1 MVFVDGLTQKSKL
14 TKFYYLVIVKFN
26 QDMLDNDANLHDAN
40 EDKVDEKIPETE
52 DHPKQ
57 EVTQAESS
65 IDEGEIESTEDQQVE
80 NTTSQDSNLDEE
92 NISVVKSEEE
102 TYDDLNLEQ
111 LLKELDKK
119 VSSGRVQHHKHDI
132 EALSKQIE
140 PKLSHIFDKK
150 KEDFINTG
158 GELKDFDAKIPEKKA
173 YIDLIRR
180 YKSEKVKYYHELEKS
195 FQNNLITRKK
205 LIEELKGLVG
215 IDQPISE
222 TYKQFKDLQS
232 RWRESGHVPRAEANN
247 IWKTYHHHVS
257 IFYDFLHLNREF
269 RDLDYKYNYEEKLK
283 IIEKAEELGKMENV
297 QKAFRNLQELHKR
310 WKDELG
316 PIAKEH
322 GETLWER
329 FSEATKL
336 IHEKRQFF
344 QKNQTE
350 IFKSNYE
357 KKIAIIAQME
367 KLVEVEIKTHNEMQ
381 KMIRDMESLR
391 SSFFECG
398 HVRRSDN
405 EKIWAMFK
413 AVMRLFSRKR
423 NTFYKSLKKEY
434 SDNFKQRMEL
444 VEQAEGFLQT
454 DDFAAT
460 TPKVIALQKKWKE
473 MGPVSRKQNDKAW
486 KLFRKACND
495 YFTLLDDRKNKLSE
509 GEQQAF
515 EKKDKLLKKIQS
527 EESLDRTNI
536 DQLIEEWTKIG
547 SVGQKTNQI
556 NSEFVGAIEN
566 ALKKMGED
574 KESIASFKYQLKL
587 KLMGDRTELVE
598 KEKSQ
603 IKQRLDKAKQEYI
616 QLETNMEF
624 FSKSSSEN
632 PLVNKVM
639 KDLEKQKKI
648 IDGLQQKLNA
658 FKRV

>member
-1 MVFVDGLTQKSKL
+1 
-14 TKFYYLVIVKFN
+14 
-26 QDMLDNDANLHDAN
+26 MLDNDANLQDAN

-52 DHPKQ
+52 DQPKQ
-57 EVTQAESS
+57 EVTQAEPST
-65 IDEGEIESTEDQQVE
+65 DEGEIENFEDQQGE
-80 NTTSQDSNLDEE
+80 NTTSEESNLDEDE
-92 NISVVKSEEE
+92 SSVAESEEE
-102 TYDDLNLEQ
+102 SYDDLNLEQ
-111 LLKELDKK
+111 LLKTLDKK
-119 VSSGRVQHHKHDI
+119 VSSGKAQHHKREV

-140 PKLSHIFDKK
+140 PKLSQIFEKK
-150 KEDFINTG
+150 KEDFINAG
-158 GELKDFDAKIPEKKA
+158 GEREDFDAKIPEKTN
-173 YIDLIRR
+173 YDDLIRR
-180 YKSEKVKYYHELEKS
+180 YKSEKARYYQELEKS
-195 FQNNLITRKK
+195 FQNNLVIRKN
-205 LIEELKGLVG
+205 LIEELKGLIG
-215 IDQPISE
+215 IDQPISD
-222 TYKQFKDLQS
+222 TYKEFKDLQA
-232 RWRESGHVPRAEANN
+232 RWRESGHVPRADANN
-247 IWKTYHHHVS
+247 IWKTYHHHVG

-269 RDLDYKYNYEEKLK
+269 RELDFKYNYEEKLK
-283 IIEKAEELGKMENV
+283 IIEQAEALGKMDNI

-329 FSEATKL
+329 FSEATKV

-350 IFKSNYE
+350 IYKANYG
-357 KKIAIIAQME
+357 KKKTIIAQME
-367 KLVEVEIKTHNEMQ
+367 QLAEIEIKTHNEMQ

-391 SSFFECG
+391 TSFFECG
-398 HVRRSDN
+398 HVSRSN
-405 EKIWAMFK
+405 NAEIWAMFK
-413 AVMRLFSRKR
+413 GVMRLFGRKR
-423 NTFYKSLKKEY
+423 NAFYKSLKRDY
-434 SDNFKQRMEL
+434 SENFKQRMEL
-444 VEQAEGFLQT
+444 VKQAEAFLHAE
-454 DDFAAT
+454 DFAAT
-460 TPKVIALQKKWKE
+460 TPKVIALQRKWKE

-495 YFTLLDDRKNKLSE
+495 YFALLDDRKNKLSE

-515 EKKDKLLKKIQS
+515 EEKDKLLKKLQS
-527 EESLDRTNI
+527 EEGLDRTSI

-556 NSEFVGAIEN
+556 NSEFVATIEN
-566 ALKKMGED
+566 ALKKLGED

-587 KLMGDRTELVE
+587 KLMGDRTELIQ

-632 PLVNKVM
+632 PLVSKVM
-639 KDLEKQKKI
+639 KDLEKQKKT

>member
-57 EVTQAESS
+57 EVTQAEPS
-65 IDEGEIESTEDQQVE
+65 IDEGEIESTEDQEVE
-80 NTTSQDSNLDEE
+80 NTTSQDSNLEEE
-92 NISVVKSEEE
+92 NLSVVKSEEE
-102 TYDDLNLEQ
+102 TYEVLNLEQ

-173 YIDLIRR
+173 YNDLIRR

-454 DDFAAT
+454 EDFAAT